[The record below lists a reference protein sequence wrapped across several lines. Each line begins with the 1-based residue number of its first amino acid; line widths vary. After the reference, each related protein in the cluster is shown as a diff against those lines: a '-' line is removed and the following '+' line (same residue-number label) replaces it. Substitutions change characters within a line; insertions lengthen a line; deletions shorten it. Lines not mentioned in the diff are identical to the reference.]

1 MLKCGESQALSKP
14 SDKHKIYVEKLL
26 TLYFGICYKISID
39 FYITKHIQFE
49 FMFGDAEWAMNP
61 PTPEIYIT
69 SEENAYGILWK
80 NWINGEE
87 LKFPINYVTDNDFI
101 LKTENTYYLE
111 ETTACTK
118 KHTFNRCVSKAILD
132 ANYKI
137 KRTYANVCKNPCL
150 PFSLPWTPQNKG
162 KLTTN
167 TSNSGGD
174 DSKTSVDE
182 IQKNTGAAT
191 NAENENSK
199 QTSSSKQTNS
209 GSGVDNSDTSVA
221 DESQKNTGTTKN
233 TEDENSGQ
241 TSSDQRD
248 SGRSHRNKREIN
260 SNGTLQGVFS

>member
-1 MLKCGESQALSKP
+1 MKIGENKLACADGPTDDSATTSKP
-14 SDKHKIYVEKLL
+14 SEKHKIFVEKLL
-26 TLYFGICYKISID
+26 TLYFGICYKITID
-39 FYITKHIQFE
+39 FYIARHIKFLFE
-49 FMFGDAEWAMNP
+49 FGEGEWAKKP

-111 ETTACTK
+111 ETTVCTK
-118 KHTFNRCVSKAILD
+118 KHTFNDCVSKAILE

-150 PFSLPWTPQNKG
+150 PFSLPWTPDNNG

-167 TSNSGGD
+167 TSNSGED
-174 DSKTSVDE
+174 NSKTSAE
-182 IQKNTGAAT
+182 ENTGAAT

-209 GSGVDNSDTSVA
+209 GSGEDNSDTSVA
-221 DESQKNTGTTKN
+221 DESQKNTGAATN
-233 TEDENSGQ
+233 DANENSKE
-241 TSSDQRD
+241 TN
-248 SGRSHRNKREIN
+248 SGSFR
-260 SNGTLQGVFS
+260 